1 MKKLPKY
8 STELLMVNYL
18 LATSVVHQNVVA
30 SDGTWI
36 MV

>member
-1 MKKLPKY
+1 MQKLPKY
-8 STELLMVNYL
+8 STELLMMNYL